1 MKGFLVSK
9 MQWEICMERKKYVYW
24 CEDRSYVL
32 IDLQNLL
39 ENKSHVPL
47 LTGNAHNASLP
58 DIVNEL
64 MRRHKTCFG
73 EQLSA
78 MQECILIDF
87 LAARRL
93 MRSASPLQ
101 IVEIGAADGI
111 LSFHLAS
118 MIGQYNTR
126 SGLCC
131 VSDTENVQWSEKIS
145 KVGKTPEISRV
156 AGAHEHTKLPSDQ
169 YDIVILNSNEQ
180 FTDMAGV
187 VREAKRLIRSKGIVI
202 CLEKKQPLLSQEFK
216 KEFPGTETF
225 EVNSYTTVY
234 YAEAQKDSVV
244 NNDVSSEIREAE
256 EYLAAVR
263 KALQEQ
269 QSREQLRSYYQELE
283 QRINAVKQT
292 DLFDLKAELI
302 DCQDEVLNAMYPVK
316 PDESARQQK
325 ILLSIGVL
333 ASNEKASVQRCLES
347 LTPIREKICCELII
361 MDTGCDENMQ
371 YMLAGY
377 ADILKNASGCENPS
391 EIRNQCFQ
399 CASGEYFMFLDS
411 DEWLA
416 EPEDLIKFFQCGRYS
431 EFNSL
436 NFIQRNFSDTKAL
449 RFTDTRAVRA
459 FRRGDDIDFEDKTGA
474 PSTSRTE
481 TEKELRSIIGR
492 YLKTGNVTEEAAR
505 SASEMMSKDQKK
517 QIEELALL
525 FGQAH
530 GEIRKALSAQE
541 ADSALRLLEDCQ
553 SSAILLGEQIEQTQ
567 GEDFVTVR
575 YLEEYCEQVYQLY
588 QLLEREKDTD
598 RETEYGQEA
607 ASGIDGLDAQAEQI
621 AESIRRDI
629 PARREAVFLPYK
641 ASMWDAL
648 ESVWQAADADPEW
661 DAYVIPIPYYDRR
674 PDGSLG
680 QLHYEGSQFPS
691 YVPVTSY
698 REYDLEK
705 RRPDVVFIHNPYDG
719 YNRVTSVHP
728 DFYSDV
734 LRQYT
739 DRLVYIPY
747 FVAEE
752 FDFKDTQRIQSFA
765 HFCLAPGVIYSNKVF
780 VQSEKVRQVYV
791 DALTKEYG
799 TNTKKHWQDKIYGT
813 GSPQIEKILRTRK
826 DDLTLP
832 SDWQKVIYK
841 PDGTPKKIIL
851 YNTSI
856 GSLLQAREKMLD
868 KMRNVF
874 RIFKENQEE
883 TALLWRPHPLIG
895 ATIGSMLPQL
905 WEKYQ
910 KLVREYREEGFGI
923 YDDTSNTNRAIC
935 LCDAYYGDDSS
946 LVILCATRGIT
957 VIVQDADIRL
967 DEKKILANEC
977 LEYESPKTALDQQQK
992 KFYYTE
998 STTMN
1003 LYSLLRTP
1011 VADCGHT
1018 GDVSYC
1024 GNAIWNECKI

>member
-1 MKGFLVSK
+1 
-9 MQWEICMERKKYVYW
+9 MERKKYIYW

-32 IDLQNLL
+32 IDLQSLL

-47 LTGNAHNASLP
+47 LTGNDHNASLP

-131 VSDTENVQWSEKIS
+131 VSDTENGQWSEKIA

-156 AGAHEHTKLPSDQ
+156 VGAHEHTKLPSDQ

-216 KEFPGTETF
+216 KEFPGIETF

-269 QSREQLRSYYQELE
+269 QSREQLRSYYQGLE

-302 DCQDEVLNAMYPVK
+302 DCQDEVLDAMYPVE

-347 LTPIREKICCELII
+347 LTPIREQICCELIV
-361 MDTGCDENMQ
+361 MDAGCDENMQ
-371 YMLAGY
+371 YMLTGY
-377 ADILKNASGCENPS
+377 ADILKRTSGCENSS

-411 DEWLA
+411 DECLA
-416 EPEDLIKFFQCGRYS
+416 EPEDLIKFFQSGRYS

-436 NFIQRNFSDTKAL
+436 NFIQRNFSDTRAL

-474 PSTSRTE
+474 PSTPRTE
-481 TEKELRSIIGR
+481 KEKELRSIIGR
-492 YLKTGNVTEEAAR
+492 YPKAGAAAEEAAR

-641 ASMWDAL
+641 ASMWDSL

-680 QLHYEGSQFPS
+680 QLHYEGSQFPD
-691 YVPVTSY
+691 YVPVTGY

-739 DRLVYIPY
+739 DQLVYIPY
-747 FVAEE
+747 YVEDEAE
-752 FDFKDTQRIQSFA
+752 FDNRERIQLFEN
-765 HFCLAPGVIYSNKVF
+765 FFVTNCVNNVNKIF
-780 VQSEKVRQVYV
+780 MQSEFFRNIVI
-791 DALTKEYG
+791 DSLTKRFG
-799 TNTKKHWQDKIYGT
+799 PQSRQHWEKTLYGT
-813 GSPQIEKILRTRK
+813 GSPKIDQILKKSRQPQEIPQEWLKILEKENGTRK
-826 DDLTLP
+826 
-832 SDWQKVIYK
+832 KV
-841 PDGTPKKIIL
+841 IL

-856 GSLLQAREKMLD
+856 ANLLESQGKMLEKMRD
-868 KMRNVF
+868 VF
-874 RIFKENQEE
+874 RIFRDNREE
-883 TALLWRPHPLIG
+883 IALLWRPHPLIKT
-895 ATIGSMLPQL
+895 TISSMLPIL
-905 WEKYQ
+905 WAQYQ
-910 KLVREYREEGFGI
+910 ELVDAYRAEGFGI
-923 YDDTSNTNRAIC
+923 YDDTSDTNRALC
-935 LCDAYYGDDSS
+935 LCDCYYGDQSS
-946 LVILCATRGIT
+946 LTFSCRKIGKPILRQNTEILLNDCGHEKINEN
-957 VIVQDADIRL
+957 VLQDMERKL
-967 DEKKILANEC
+967 YMENEKI
-977 LEYESPKTALDQQQK
+977 
-992 KFYYTE
+992 
-998 STTMN
+998 N
-1003 LYSLLRTP
+1003 LYSLIELPAGTRTQNAEP
-1011 VADCGHT
+1011 EICGEK
-1018 GDVSYC
+1018 
-1024 GNAIWNECKI
+1024 IWKLCSL

>member
-1 MKGFLVSK
+1 
-9 MQWEICMERKKYVYW
+9 MERKKYVYW

-131 VSDTENVQWSEKIS
+131 VSDTENSQWSEKIA

-216 KEFPGTETF
+216 KEFPGIETF

-244 NNDVSSEIREAE
+244 NNDISSEIREAE

-269 QSREQLRSYYQELE
+269 QSREQLRSYYQGLE

-302 DCQDEVLNAMYPVK
+302 DCQDEVLDAMYPVE

-347 LTPIREKICCELII
+347 LTPIREQICCELIV
-361 MDTGCDENMQ
+361 MDARCDENMQ
-371 YMLAGY
+371 YMLTGY
-377 ADILKNASGCENPS
+377 ADILKSASGCENPS

-411 DEWLA
+411 DECLA
-416 EPEDLIKFFQCGRYS
+416 EPEDLIKFFQSGRYS

-436 NFIQRNFSDTKAL
+436 NFIQRNFSDTRAL

-459 FRRGDDIDFEDKTGA
+459 FRRGDDIYFEDKTGA
-474 PSTSRTE
+474 PSTPRTE
-481 TEKELRSIIGR
+481 KEKELRSIIGR
-492 YLKTGNVTEEAAR
+492 YPKAGAAAEEAAR

-525 FGQAH
+525 LGQAH

-553 SSAILLGEQIEQTQ
+553 SSAIFLGGQIEQTQ

-575 YLEEYCEQVYQLY
+575 YLETYCEQVYQLY
-588 QLLEREKDTD
+588 QLLEREKGTD
-598 RETEYGQEA
+598 RKTEYGQEA

-621 AESIRRDI
+621 AESIRKDI

-641 ASMWDAL
+641 ASMWDSL

-661 DAYVIPIPYYDRR
+661 AAYVIPIPYYDRN

-680 QLHYEGSQFPS
+680 PLHYEGGQFPS

-698 REYDLEK
+698 WEYDLEK
-705 RRPDVVFIHNPYDG
+705 RRPDIIFFHNPYDE

-734 LRQYT
+734 LKRYT
-739 DRLVYIPY
+739 DQLVYIPY
-747 FVAEE
+747 YIHDEAEFNDSE
-752 FDFKDTQRIQSFA
+752 RIERFKKTYVVK
-765 HFCLAPGVIYSNKVF
+765 CVSNVNKIF
-780 VQSEKVRQVYV
+780 MQSEFFRNICI
-791 DALTKEYG
+791 DALIRHFG
-799 TNTKKHWQDKIYGT
+799 AQSRPHWEKTLYGT
-813 GSPQIEKILRTRK
+813 GSPKIDQILNKSKQPQEIPQEWLKILEK
-826 DDLTLP
+826 E
-832 SDWQKVIYK
+832 
-841 PDGTPKKIIL
+841 DGSRKKIIF

-856 GSLLQAREKMLD
+856 ADLLESQEKMLE
-868 KMRNVF
+868 KMRDVF
-874 RIFKENQEE
+874 RIFRDNQSEI
-883 TALLWRPHPLIG
+883 ALLWRPHPLIKT
-895 ATIGSMLPQL
+895 TISSMLPRL
-905 WEKYQ
+905 WAQYQ
-910 KLVREYREEGFGI
+910 DLVDTYRAEGFGI
-923 YDDTSNTNRAIC
+923 YDDTPDANRALC
-935 LCDAYYGDDSS
+935 LCDCYYGDRSS
-946 LVILCATRGIT
+946 LTFPCRKIGKPILQQNTGILLN
-957 VIVQDADIRL
+957 DCGH
-967 DEKKILANEC
+967 EKITKDVLREMEQNLYKENEKI
-977 LEYESPKTALDQQQK
+977 
-992 KFYYTE
+992 
-998 STTMN
+998 N
-1003 LYSLLRTP
+1003 LYSLLELPAGTRTQNGEP
-1011 VADCGHT
+1011 EICGEK
-1018 GDVSYC
+1018 
-1024 GNAIWNECKI
+1024 IWKLCSL